1 MLELPC
7 DSRASRQWSLASTT
21 QARHNMDIMH
31 LRMIHRLNDL
41 DDFVADMQS
50 SLTPNKSSEAVPASP
65 PGVAELHG
73 AVNDAKEWIQVLS

>member
-1 MLELPC
+1 
-7 DSRASRQWSLASTT
+7 
-21 QARHNMDIMH
+21 
-31 LRMIHRLNDL
+31 MIHRLDDL

-50 SLTPNKSSEAVPASP
+50 SLTRNKSSEAVSASP

>member
-1 MLELPC
+1 
-7 DSRASRQWSLASTT
+7 
-21 QARHNMDIMH
+21 
-31 LRMIHRLNDL
+31 MIHRLDDL

-50 SLTPNKSSEAVPASP
+50 SLTPNKSSEAVSASP